1 MDEDGERTVFDDPK
15 AERKETE
22 SWGRS
27 KTFPVAE
34 VEEEEVADSISV
46 SVKETGSSRKALRYP
61 LHLFEKE

>member
-46 SVKETGSSRKALRYP
+46 SGTGVHHSNSS
-61 LHLFEKE
+61 